1 MLRCNIN
8 TYVHKTNK
16 ENTMKIKEWIK
27 SLFNGNHA
35 YESGLEQYLRSKK
48 PASVADIEHWI
59 TIYHRQ
65 GGLL

>member
-1 MLRCNIN
+1 
-8 TYVHKTNK
+8 
-16 ENTMKIKEWIK
+16 MKIKEWIK

-35 YESGLEQYLRSKK
+35 YEKSGLEQYLRSKK